1 MVEQWKKI
9 MVHKNARQQS
19 TGSLSSSRNIPEFWL
34 IKKKWKKDQQKPKM
48 EIKWSNCKRTISILM
63 HRSDLDGS
71 ILLAKNRTDHPG
83 PRWEEIL
90 TEFTYVFTPLSL
102 HQFFR

>member
-1 MVEQWKKI
+1 
-9 MVHKNARQQS
+9 
-19 TGSLSSSRNIPEFWL
+19 
-34 IKKKWKKDQQKPKM
+34 
-48 EIKWSNCKRTISILM
+48 M

>member
-1 MVEQWKKI
+1 
-9 MVHKNARQQS
+9 
-19 TGSLSSSRNIPEFWL
+19 
-34 IKKKWKKDQQKPKM
+34 
-48 EIKWSNCKRTISILM
+48 M

-83 PRWEEIL
+83 PSREAILTESL

-102 HQFFR
+102 HPFFR